1 MLTNKVNCVSGLV
14 FFGTRFSSRTLNY
27 HNSYAIRAR
36 EFNFFQNINLSK
48 TTTPPLKLTPH
59 FTLFLNLFKPS
70 PKKYTKF
77 PMDVLRNSSES
88 PQKVLRKSSDSA
100 LKVRRKVSESP

>member
-48 TTTPPLKLTPH
+48 TTTPPH
-59 FTLFLNLFKPS
+59 FTILFNLFKPS